1 MKKTIITIIILVLV
15 GVLAYVAVT
24 FGKKEEKKVAVDPCA
39 VDLRAAYLTDAPFS
53 MTEKEVATTIL
64 TQYLEALKKLEGCPA
79 YQISDYSITSV
90 DNIREVK
97 GDFMADVKFDFKP
110 TDLASNEFDSPE
122 TNVDG
127 EWVRNKQATLGIV
140 RAPGTGTTTVSYG
153 LAI

>member
-1 MKKTIITIIILVLV
+1 MKKTIITVIVLVLI

-24 FGKKEEKKVAVDPCA
+24 FGKKEDPKVAVDPCA

-64 TQYLEALKKLEGCPA
+64 TQYLEALKELEGCPA
-79 YQISDYSITSV
+79 YQILDYNITTV
-90 DNIREVK
+90 DNIREVG
-97 GDFMADVKFDFKP
+97 GDFMTDVKFDFKP
-110 TDLASNEFDSPE
+110 TDLTSNKFGSDE
-122 TNVDG
+122 TKIDG
-127 EWVRNKQATLGIV
+127 EWIRNKQATLGIV